1 MKSPET
7 VRITCDGF
15 LIGSTFSSASSR
27 YVGIGIYVLA
37 LFLLSACAHYPVN
50 PRLEDFDASVDGKPP
65 TLISPER
72 SDELLLV
79 LTFSGGGTRAAA
91 LAYGVLEGLAEV
103 RVPPPENLSSKDRHS
118 LLDEVDVISAVS
130 GGTFPAAY
138 YGLYRERIF
147 DDFKERFLHRDVNGG
162 IGVRMFSPTNWF
174 RLASAEFGR
183 SDLAAEYYDEILFDG
198 ATFGDLYSRHGPA
211 ILIHATDIVEGT
223 RFGFTPH
230 RFASIC
236 SNLTAFPVSRA
247 VAASSS
253 FPGIFN
259 GITLRNYGGAC
270 GYEEEE
276 WVTQAL
282 EKKDPTSRTYHLAM
296 DELTYADR
304 KRKPYIHLVD
314 GGLRDNLGL
323 LGPVETIISYGG
335 PRKSL
340 EELGLHKTRRV
351 AFIIVNAQSKKPKEW
366 NLRENPPKMTEA
378 LGAAIVVMLN
388 RSNFETME
396 LLHRSIEGRFAK
408 SEVVGEKGR
417 PIDFYTIE
425 IGFNAIKD
433 DEERQRIEGLPATF
447 NLPEES
453 VERLCGAGRKILFES
468 ETFQNLVRDLDGKP
482 MISASQR
489 RR

>member
-1 MKSPET
+1 
-7 VRITCDGF
+7 
-15 LIGSTFSSASSR
+15 L
-27 YVGIGIYVLA
+27 
-37 LFLLSACAHYPVN
+37 
-50 PRLEDFDASVDGKPP
+50 
-65 TLISPER
+65 
-72 SDELLLV
+72 
-79 LTFSGGGTRAAA
+79 
-91 LAYGVLEGLAEV
+91 
-103 RVPPPENLSSKDRHS
+103 
-118 LLDEVDVISAVS
+118 ISAVS

-147 DDFKERFLHRDVNGG
+147 DDFKERFLHRNVNGG
-162 IGVRMFSPTNWF
+162 IAARMFSPTNWF
-174 RLASAEFGR
+174 RLASAKFGR

-198 ATFGDLYSRHGPA
+198 ATFNDLYSRHGPA

-236 SNLTAFPVSRA
+236 SNLTAFPISRA

-253 FPGIFN
+253 FPGIFT

-282 EKKDPTSRTYHLAM
+282 EEKDPTSRTYHLAM
-296 DELTYADR
+296 EERTYADR
-304 KRKPYIHLVD
+304 KRKPYIHLMD

-340 EELGLHKTRRV
+340 EELGLQKTRRV

-366 NLRENPPKMTEA
+366 NLRETPPKMTEA
-378 LGAAIVVMLN
+378 LGAAIVVMLD
-388 RSNFETME
+388 RGNFETME
-396 LLHRSIEGRFAK
+396 LLHRSVEGRFAE
-408 SEVVGEKGR
+408 SVEVGQKGQ

-425 IGFNAIKD
+425 IGFNAIGD
-433 DEERQRIEGLPATF
+433 DEERRRLEGIPATLS
-447 NLPEES
+447 LPEDS
-453 VERLCGAGRKILFES
+453 VERLCGVGRRILLES
-468 ETFQNLVRDLDGKP
+468 ETFQNLVRDLGGRP
-482 MISASQR
+482 IPSGSR
-489 RR
+489 